1 LLIATSIT
9 VFQTEF
15 EVKR

>member
-1 LLIATSIT
+1 

-15 EVKR
+15 EDDANSGGYM